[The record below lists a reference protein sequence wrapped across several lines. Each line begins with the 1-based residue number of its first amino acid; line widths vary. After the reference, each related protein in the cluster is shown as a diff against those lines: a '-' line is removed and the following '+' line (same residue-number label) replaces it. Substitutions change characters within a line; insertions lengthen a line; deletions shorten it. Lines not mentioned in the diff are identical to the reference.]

1 MRETE
6 LALWKAINFERTE
19 WMRGR
24 GRRGEGDERRT
35 IDRYGS
41 FARFPVIARKTEY

>member
-6 LALWKAINFERTE
+6 LALWKAINFERTK
-19 WMRGR
+19 WM
-24 GRRGEGDERRT
+24 GEGGEGGT

-41 FARFPVIARKTEY
+41 FARFPVIAHKTEY

>member
-6 LALWKAINFERTE
+6 LALWKAINFERTK
-19 WMRGR
+19 WM
-24 GRRGEGDERRT
+24 EGGKGGGGT

-41 FARFPVIARKTEY
+41 FARFPVIAHKTEY